1 MSSLIEGKWNHAV
14 SSSMDRT
21 IKVWD
26 MSTIVQEA
34 HPLARHTNPV
44 LDLLSCETL
53 GVAVARTRSCLGVW
67 DLRTGRLHSTFA
79 RDSVGAKVGRL
90 TRDQPGT
97 ERVSCADHGRG
108 PHLRGPDPGDGG
120 E

>member
-90 TRDQPGT
+90 TRFHNH
-97 ERVSCADHGRG
+97 EEG
-108 PHLRGPDPGDGG
+108 PCTIKTLLYYDRQTLTPR
-120 E
+120 

>member
-79 RDSVGAKVGRL
+79 RDSVGAKVVPHDETPAGHCLCLLCRS
-90 TRDQPGT
+90 RP
-97 ERVSCADHGRG
+97 RPPCG
-108 PHLRGPDPGDGG
+108 PR
-120 E
+120 